1 MYQNKI
7 YSTLVDFPAF
17 WWRQTFFKL
26 KNVNTAD
33 PHLGVIKNNRN
44 TLQK

>member
-1 MYQNKI
+1 MHQNEI
-7 YSTLVDFPAF
+7 YSRLVDFPALF
-17 WWRQTFFKL
+17 GRQTSFKL

-33 PHLGVIKNNRN
+33 HHLGVIKNNRN

>member
-17 WWRQTFFKL
+17 LGRQTFFKL

-33 PHLGVIKNNRN
+33 HHLGVIKNNRN